1 MTRQEIVAAIVED
14 LKRELLEAQ
23 RLEHGGDVHDFAAL
37 MFTFVD
43 DLAGLAAKYHVLLQ
57 EFLASEESQA

>member
-1 MTRQEIVAAIVED
+1 MTRQEIVTAIVED

-23 RLEHGGDVHDFAAL
+23 GLERCEDDHDFAAL

-43 DLAGLAAKYHVLLQ
+43 DLAGLAAKYNMLLQ
-57 EFLASEESQA
+57 EFLASQESQA